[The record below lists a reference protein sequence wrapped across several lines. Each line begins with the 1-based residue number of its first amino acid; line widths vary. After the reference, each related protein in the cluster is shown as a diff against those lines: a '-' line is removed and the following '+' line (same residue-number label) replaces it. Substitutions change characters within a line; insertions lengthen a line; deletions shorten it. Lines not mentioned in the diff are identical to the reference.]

1 MFDNNK
7 EKFINSFVIFKG
19 VILGLLIM
27 LILTVIF
34 ALFSGIL
41 FRLEEAQLSKVF
53 LVKNIILLLI
63 IGFYVAKNVER
74 NGWLNGAVAGLI
86 FMLVLILLG
95 SISVPLSF
103 TNVIFMA
110 FLGLILGSIG
120 VYWELT
126 CKLCII

>member
-27 LILTVIF
+27 LNLTVIF

-120 VYWELT
+120 GILGIN
-126 CKLCII
+126 L

>member
-19 VILGLLIM
+19 VFLCLLIM

-120 VYWELT
+120 GILVINL
-126 CKLCII
+126 

>member
-19 VILGLLIM
+19 VILGLLII

-120 VYWELT
+120 GILGIN
-126 CKLCII
+126 L

>member
-95 SISVPLSF
+95 SISVLLSF

-120 VYWELT
+120 GILGIN
-126 CKLCII
+126 L

>member
-120 VYWELT
+120 GILGIN
-126 CKLCII
+126 L